1 MGYDLPEIKKKG
13 EISMKKYSL
22 LLASMLTIGATS
34 IVAGNCSDVK
44 VDFTFYGAEDKS
56 YVVAKNTFKDIK
68 ATFTDD
74 KLEGATAEIDLMS
87 IDTSA
92 DMNNGKATWPD
103 AMAKVRDNNTKNS
116 LFGKFT
122 KDKGKAQAKIVKV
135 NADSVD
141 VEISMNGVTE
151 KITMKT
157 KTEGDTTTASGKL
170 DVIKFA
176 PEAWKTFSS
185 VCKGFH
191 KGKSW
196 SEIDLNFH
204 VPSSCK

>member
-1 MGYDLPEIKKKG
+1 
-13 EISMKKYSL
+13 MKKYSL
-22 LLASMLTIGATS
+22 LLASMLTLGATNM
-34 IVAGNCSDVK
+34 VAGNCSDVK

-56 YVVAKNTFKDIK
+56 YIVVKNTFKEIN
-68 ATFTDD
+68 ATFTND

-103 AMAKVRDNNTKNS
+103 AMATVRDNNTKNAF
-116 LFGKFT
+116 FGKFA
-122 KDKGKAQAKIVKV
+122 KDKEKAQAKIVKV
-135 NADSVD
+135 DGDSIE
-141 VEISMNGVTE
+141 VEITMNGVTE

-170 DVIKFA
+170 DVAKFA
-176 PEAWKTFSS
+176 PEAWKTFAN